1 MSQPRQPQL
10 RRDAR
15 RLRSILAMLVR
26 RFALSERADIACC
39 GMTVAQAMT
48 LEVLRTE
55 GAMRLGALGRR
66 LGISPS
72 TLTRNLQRLQ
82 ARGFLTRLPDPDDIR
97 ASRVSLSDAGRRA
110 AARVVRQEESFAMTI
125 LERFRPGRSRAAL
138 ISMEE
143 LLAAVRGA
151 TETGCP
157 GAFDHL
163 MKEFPR
169 TPSR

>member
-1 MSQPRQPQL
+1 MSRQRAPQL

-26 RFALSERADIACC
+26 RFALSERADVACC
-39 GMTVAQAMT
+39 GMTVAQAAT

-55 GAMRLGALGRR
+55 GATRLGALGRR

-72 TLTRNLQRLQ
+72 TLTRNLRRLQ
-82 ARGFLTRLPDPDDIR
+82 ARGLLTRLPDPDDTR
-97 ASRVSLSDAGRRA
+97 AALVSLSEAGRRA
-110 AARVVRQEESFAMTI
+110 ATRIVRQEESFAMTI
-125 LERFRPGRSRAAL
+125 LEQFRPGRSRAAL
-138 ISMEE
+138 TSMEE

-151 TETGCP
+151 TESCCP

-163 MKEFPR
+163 MKEFPGGS
-169 TPSR
+169 SR

>member
-1 MSQPRQPQL
+1 MSLQRQPQL
-10 RRDAR
+10 RRDAL

-39 GMTVAQAMT
+39 GMTVAQAAT

-55 GAMRLGALGRR
+55 GAMRLGTLGRR

-82 ARGFLTRLPDPDDIR
+82 ARGFLTRLPDPDDTR

-110 AARVVRQEESFAMTI
+110 AARIVRQEESFAMTI

-138 ISMEE
+138 TSMEE

-151 TETGCP
+151 TESCCP